1 MSEIPLMPLW
11 VTIFLTLWAAVGPLV
26 GILIGHYLVR
36 SWQRR
41 QWLADNQKEE
51 YRRVLAGLNRL
62 NMALVEQYCNGNVDA
77 QEIKQA
83 MEEST
88 IALNTSLFI
97 TDFLEGSQVAGDVL
111 AAVKKLDQGSSFDDY
126 HKEYW
131 KAVNLIIAS
140 AKKSTL

>member
-1 MSEIPLMPLW
+1 MSEVPLMPLW

-62 NMALVEQYCNGNVDA
+62 NMALIELHCYGNVDA

-97 TDFLEGSQVAGDVL
+97 TDFLEESKVAGDVL
-111 AAVKKLDQGSSFDDY
+111 AAAKKITQGGSFDDY
-126 HKEYW
+126 RKEYW

-140 AKKSTL
+140 AKESTL

>member
-97 TDFLEGSQVAGDVL
+97 TDFLEGSKVAGDVL